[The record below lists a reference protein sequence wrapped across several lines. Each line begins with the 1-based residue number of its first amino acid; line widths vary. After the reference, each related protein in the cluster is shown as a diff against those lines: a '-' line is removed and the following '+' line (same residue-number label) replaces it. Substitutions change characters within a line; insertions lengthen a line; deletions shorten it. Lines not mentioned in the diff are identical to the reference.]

1 MDESETRSAIKRLA
15 EELLIRHGYRGMGY
29 AEIATRLGTTR
40 ANIHYHF
47 GSKAALIDEVLA
59 DYVDATLGA
68 LRGIWTASETRLPD
82 KLNQMLVFSRQRY
95 DRFNPG
101 EDLVRPWSLIS
112 RLRQDQELLS
122 DEGRAR
128 LAHFSGEMRGLFT
141 AALAPA
147 AAAGEIAGNVE
158 AAATLLVAIADSA
171 APITIAEG
179 GFAGLEA
186 AYSALAQLIGA
197 SLVDASARRS

>member
-1 MDESETRSAIKRLA
+1 MDEIASRSAIKHLA

-29 AEIATRLGTTR
+29 AEIAERLGITR

-59 DYVDATLGA
+59 DYVSATTDS
-68 LRGIWTASETRLPD
+68 LREVWADERTGLAD
-82 KLNQMLVFSRQRY
+82 KLKQMLVFSRQRY
-95 DRFNPG
+95 ARFNAPG
-101 EDLVRPWSLIS
+101 EPVRPWSLIS

-122 DEGRAR
+122 DAGRKR
-128 LAHFSGEMRGLFT
+128 LAAFSTELRDIFAGALSRAATSGEVR
-141 AALAPA
+141 
-147 AAAGEIAGNVE
+147 GNVE
-158 AAATLLVAIADSA
+158 AATTLLVAIADSA

-186 AYSALAQLIGA
+186 AYAALA
-197 SLVDASARRS
+197 SLTLK